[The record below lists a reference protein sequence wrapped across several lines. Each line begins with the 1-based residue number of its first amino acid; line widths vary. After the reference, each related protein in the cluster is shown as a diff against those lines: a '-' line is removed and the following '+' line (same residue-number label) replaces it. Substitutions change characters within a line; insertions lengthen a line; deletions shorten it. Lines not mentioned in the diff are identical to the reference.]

1 MDKLPDVPRVV
12 WVIAGGRVVTSAAS
26 FVMLF
31 STLYLTGERGLSV
44 AGAGFVVG
52 AHGAGLLAGHLTG
65 GRWGDGYGHRRVLLL
80 SSSAVGGGLISV
92 PWLPMWLLAG
102 LLPVVGYL
110 SATAGT
116 SQGALAALAVP
127 AGDRRTAIAIS
138 RAASNAGFVVGPPIG
153 ALLATTSYEL
163 LFVGEGLAVLVVRL
177 VTGWLLPR
185 AAYAAVPPTADA
197 SGLVRSVRSNRSVLV
212 LLPAIAFVDIAYRQL
227 YTTLPVFLRDQ
238 GQPLGLYAGLV
249 AIGSLLILVLEVPVA
264 VRLRRRAAGS
274 ILTVGYGLVGAG
286 FGVFAL
292 AGGGVDV
299 AAVAVT
305 GMVVL
310 TAGEILYKTTATAHM
325 LDAAP
330 QHLIGQYQG
339 LYTGLATSGTLL
351 AAPLGGAVYSVA
363 PGLLW
368 PLCVALC
375 AVGAALARL
384 SGRLSIASVE
394 RPPAR

>member
-1 MDKLPDVPRVV
+1 MV
-12 WVIAGGRVVTSAAS
+12 WVVAGGRVVTSATS

-65 GRWGDGYGHRRVLLL
+65 GRWGDRYGHRRVLLL

-127 AGDRRTAIAIS
+127 AGNRRTAIAIS
-138 RAASNAGFVVGPPIG
+138 RAASNAGFVVGPPVG

-185 AAYAAVPPTADA
+185 AAYVAVPPARDA
-197 SGLVRSVRSNRSVLV
+197 AGLVRSVRSNRSVVV
-212 LLPAIAFVDIAYRQL
+212 LLPAIVLVDIVYRQL

-274 ILTVGYGLVGAG
+274 ILTVGYSLVGAG

-292 AGGGVDV
+292 ARGGVDVV

-310 TAGEILYKTTATAHM
+310 TAGEILYKTTATAHVV
-325 LDAAP
+325 DAAP

-351 AAPLGGAVYSVA
+351 AAPLGGALYSVA

-368 PLCVALC
+368 PLCAALC
-375 AVGAALARL
+375 LVGAALAQL
-384 SGRLSIASVE
+384 SGRLSIAGAE
-394 RPPAR
+394 RGAAR